1 VGKINNLDKLNSQ
14 NLLTFTYVNN
24 TYMEQDIR
32 WKQRFENFQRAIK
45 LMQEIP
51 EMELSKLSYLEK
63 EGIIQRF
70 EFTLELAWKTLK
82 DKMEYDGL
90 VLDKISPKMVLK
102 EAYQTK
108 YINNIELWLEMID
121 DRNLLS
127 HTYDFKIIEEIIPDI
142 QLKYA
147 PLLFDLYQSLIVS

>member
-1 VGKINNLDKLNSQ
+1 
-14 NLLTFTYVNN
+14 
-24 TYMEQDIR
+24 MEQDIR

-45 LMQEIP
+45 LLQEVP
-51 EMELSKLSYLEK
+51 ELDINKLSYLEK

-90 VLDKISPKMVLK
+90 VLDKISPKVVLK
-102 EAYQTK
+102 EAFQAK
-108 YINNIELWLEMID
+108 YINNIEHWLEMIN

-127 HTYDFKIIEEIIPDI
+127 HTYNFEFFEKIIPDI
-142 QLKYA
+142 QLKYT
-147 PLLFDLYQSLIVS
+147 PLLTDLYLTLIET